1 MALVCR
7 VIDNSLARG
16 TCRGPLMFKSGCENK
31 LSHSTAVENKVENEH
46 YDLNAIISPRASN
59 VRALPDR
66 EMVESK
72 LAGQSPRV

>member
-1 MALVCR
+1 MALVYK

-16 TCRGPLMFKSGCENK
+16 TCRGPLIFIAGCEK
-31 LSHSTAVENKVENEH
+31 MPSHSTAVENKVENEH

-72 LAGQSPRV
+72 LAGQSGTV